1 MYRSGVRK
9 GGAVGGDAG
18 RPSSDLERAGR
29 TGGGGNEKEG
39 VGVTASE
46 KNV

>member
-1 MYRSGVRK
+1 M
-9 GGAVGGDAG
+9 GGETG
-18 RPSSDLERAGR
+18 RLSIDLERAGR
-29 TGGGGNEKEG
+29 TGGGGNENEG